1 MTPFKPGRLS
11 SLPVALGLLI
21 CGSAGAQEFPDV
33 QTMANRV
40 LFAAQDA
47 ARDRRVAEQRRVDEL
62 AARAERQE
70 AQLQAQATSV
80 QQLGDELRLIRDERQ
95 LIDLADAFDA
105 AIVAR
110 RWSLAR
116 SVLADIL
123 TIDLGGQPEA
133 EPTILSAD
141 DFVARLT
148 TGAMGS
154 GMLPRSNQHAQIDGD
169 RAVLASNGYA
179 WSDAGSLRA
188 GRVVHPGQY
197 EYRFKRSPTGWKI
210 NGLIFRLTPG

>member
-21 CGSAGAQEFPDV
+21 CGRAGAQEFPDV

-123 TIDLGGQPEA
+123 TIDLGGQAEA
-133 EPTILSAD
+133 DPTILSAD

-148 TGAMGS
+148 TGATGS

-169 RAVLASNGYA
+169 RAVLTSNGYA
-179 WSDAGSLRA
+179 WSNAGALRA
-188 GRVVHPGQY
+188 GRVVRPGQY
-197 EYRFKRSPTGWKI
+197 EYRFERSPTGWKI